1 MIILGDKRQ
10 RCIDSLNLSAS
21 LRRLTRG
28 EFVHDDLEY
37 RCYPLTYCLECEA
50 FAPTGMTFIPLWE
63 GESSITGFYVDN
75 HRVHYITF
83 PIEEIDEYSLIG
95 TSMDDLID
103 YLVQEYGENEAALR
117 QTLNQ

>member
-10 RCIDSLNLSAS
+10 RCIDRLNLSPM

-37 RCYPLTYCLECEA
+37 RCYPLTYSLECDQ

-75 HRVHYITF
+75 NRTHFITF
-83 PIEEIDEYSLIG
+83 SIEDIDDYSLIG
-95 TSMDDLID
+95 TSIDALID
-103 YLVQEYGENEAALR
+103 HLVQQYGDDAVALR
-117 QTLNQ
+117 KVLSE

>member
-1 MIILGDKRQ
+1 M
-10 RCIDSLNLSAS
+10 

-37 RCYPLTYCLECEA
+37 RCYPLTYSLECDQ

-75 HRVHYITF
+75 NRTHFITF
-83 PIEEIDEYSLIG
+83 SIEDIDDYSLIG
-95 TSMDDLID
+95 TSIDALID
-103 YLVQEYGENEAALR
+103 HLVQQYGDDEAALR
-117 QTLNQ
+117 KVLNE